1 MERQINFGTRS
12 WNIGCQVIPFLTK
25 NSGSSTELGLT
36 VTPTRDSRENCNWSA
51 WCLPEWSA
59 GNGCNE
65 KIYAWWRHQMES
77 FSALLVLSPV
87 TGIFPPQ
94 RPVTRSFGV
103 FFDLRLNKGLN
114 KQSRRRWF
122 EMPSLSLWRHCN
134 SIIFHRVE
142 ISPGSQL

>member
-1 MERQINFGTRS
+1 MERQINFCTCS
-12 WNIGCQVIPFLTK
+12 WNIGCQVIPFLTQ
-25 NSGSSTELGLT
+25 NSGTSTELGLAM
-36 VTPTRDSRENCNWSA
+36 TPTRESRENCNWSA

-65 KIYAWWRHQMES
+65 KNICMMTSSNGNIFR
-77 FSALLVLSPV
+77 V
-87 TGIFPPQ
+87 TGPFTGVFPSQ
-94 RPVTRSFGV
+94 RPVTRCFGV

-134 SIIFHRVE
+134 GIIFHQVE